1 MHSSAQNCVVIR
13 HSGQVLTR
21 LCTAWQ
27 LIKPDDCT
35 PVHAAVSD
43 AIMQRDGP
51 LALLQRALP
60 PDQMCMAD
68 WYLLRRVRLPVQGW
82 TFQRLLLL
90 MQGLL
95 PHLHLLLEWML
106 AFEQEVCQ
114 GGGCMLGL
122 QLKQQPACYIPLLL
136 KLMLQGAS

>member
-27 LIKPDDCT
+27 LIKPDNCT

-68 WYLLRRVRLPVQGW
+68 WYLLRRVRLTHAAGSIV
-82 TFQRLLLL
+82 T
-90 MQGLL
+90 LL
-95 PHLHLLLEWML
+95 PTFRQPKQANLAPMRLHHR
-106 AFEQEVCQ
+106 
-114 GGGCMLGL
+114 
-122 QLKQQPACYIPLLL
+122 
-136 KLMLQGAS
+136 SR